1 MEHLNYHHLLYFWT
15 VCREGG
21 FTKAGLKLKLSQSAI
36 SEQVASLEG
45 AFGQKLI
52 SRTTR
57 RFELTEAGRAALK
70 YANTIFTTGEEL
82 SDFMQH
88 RPNQSKQRV
97 RIGALG
103 SLSRNVQ
110 AAFLAPLLERNDVRF
125 SVTVGDSK
133 RLLRLLRDHTLDVVL
148 STFPVGEE
156 EAGELYTHR
165 LSHSPL
171 CIIGSPKKSRRLPS
185 SNPNELLQA
194 HRIFL
199 LGAAMES
206 RSDFDHYVESNQLKL
221 DVAGEVDDVALLRIL
236 ALTGKGLVVVP
247 KFGVANDI
255 REKNLSVLHEFKNIS
270 QSFYAITR
278 QKKFPNPLIGQLVRQ
293 FEI

>member
-1 MEHLNYHHLLYFWT
+1 MDHLNYHHLHYFWA
-15 VCREGG
+15 VCHEGG
-21 FTKAGLKLKLSQSAI
+21 FTKAGLRLRLSQSAV
-36 SEQVASLEG
+36 SEQVSSLEV
-45 AFGQKLI
+45 ALGQKLI

-82 SDFMQH
+82 LDFMKH
-88 RPNQSKQRV
+88 RPNQNKQMI

-110 AAFLAPLLERNDVRF
+110 AAFLKPLLDRNDVHF

-133 RLLRLLRDHTLDVVL
+133 RLLRLVRDHALDVVL

-165 LSHSPL
+165 LSQSPL
-171 CIIGSPKKSRRLPS
+171 CIVGGPKPGRRNS
-185 SNPNELLQA
+185 GNPNELLES
-194 HRIFL
+194 HRVFL
-199 LGAAMES
+199 LGTAMES
-206 RSDFDHYVESNQLKL
+206 RSDFDHYVESNRLKL
-221 DVAGEVDDVALLRIL
+221 NVAGEVDDVALLRIL
-236 ALTGKGLVVVP
+236 ALTGKGLVVIP

-255 REKNLSVLHEFKNIS
+255 RNKSLAVFHEFKTIN

-278 QKKFPNPLIGQLVRQ
+278 QKKFPNPLIGQLVRE
-293 FEI
+293 FEL